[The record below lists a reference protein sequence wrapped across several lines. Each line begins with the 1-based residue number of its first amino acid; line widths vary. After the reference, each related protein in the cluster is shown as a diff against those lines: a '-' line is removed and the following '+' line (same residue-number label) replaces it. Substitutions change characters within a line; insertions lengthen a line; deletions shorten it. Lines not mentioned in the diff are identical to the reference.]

1 MEHSGAWPAR
11 SGRVAKRLDRRWWA
25 ASAPLYDRLWTEPLS
40 ARLAETIVELSGA
53 PGRRVLLAGA
63 ALPTL
68 AGALAEAGHRVV
80 ALGRQP
86 SPAAT
91 AGPAAS
97 RSVAARSAA
106 ARSAMARSA
115 MARSAVTWLGDE
127 IGDLSRLHNSV
138 DLVVAVNV
146 VHAQPRPA
154 ITALRLAGLLAEGGR
169 LICTGPG
176 ERSGEVRVARAER
189 RTGLGWGTVCA
200 HTAGRLT
207 VEALDA
213 LTANHRTQALPL
225 AVRAAADA
233 FRLDLRWIEAPLA
246 KQTLAVLDR
255 VPAPDHAP
263 TLIPGLPILPESR
276 QPTGRERA
284 ATGS

>member
-1 MEHSGAWPAR
+1 
-11 SGRVAKRLDRRWWA
+11 
-25 ASAPLYDRLWTEPLS
+25 LWTEPLS

-53 PGRRVLLAGA
+53 PGRLVLLAGA

-91 AGPAAS
+91 AGTAASRSVAALSAASSSAALSSEAPSPAGLPPEALPLLS
-97 RSVAARSAA
+97 RSVAARSA
-106 ARSAMARSA
+106 MARST
-115 MARSAVTWLGDE
+115 VTWLGDE

-176 ERSGEVRVARAER
+176 ERSGGIGVARAER

-213 LTANHRTQALPL
+213 LTANNRTQALPL
-225 AVRAAADA
+225 AARAAADA
-233 FRLDLRWIEAPLA
+233 FKLDLHWIEAPLA
-246 KQTLAVLDR
+246 NQTLAVLDR

-263 TLIPGLPILPESR
+263 TLIPGLPTLPESR
-276 QPTGRERA
+276 QLTGRERA
-284 ATGS
+284 AAGS